1 MRVTIDEHLRINIR
15 DIEGAEILH
24 LVSMING
31 ACLEERRIFHGVLKE
46 LTETPFDKLER
57 EPSFGKEREGVNFAT

>member
-1 MRVTIDEHLRINIR
+1 MRVTIDENLRISIR
-15 DIEGAEILH
+15 DIEGDELMFLI
-24 LVSMING
+24 SMING

-46 LTETPFDKLER
+46 LMETPFDKLER